1 MRNKVWGYGGPVGAI
16 CELHVSVGR
25 IRIIDRQHHPKQCA
39 GWNPWI
45 KIDRKVF
52 FWGVKPRISM
62 KFFEFL
68 TCFFPDFPFN
78 QWIDGRVGRHH
89 PSKRGFEHVL
99 NQGNID
105 ISMSEIGELWKM
117 VIRTWILKNGKS
129 HHRCIWRSTKW
140 MGSFVQLILTSGLVN
155 RWNIIFGMEY
165 DGVWWSMKA
174 VNIEQFG
181 WLCSIF
187 MYIYYPTFF
196 GGEWVWTI
204 FCQLCRDFAVDQVL
218 RAPLDGSAVH
228 VSLDSHAG

>member
-45 KIDRKVF
+45 KIVRKVY
-52 FWGVKPRISM
+52 FWGKTPNFDEILRISYM
-62 KFFEFL
+62 F
-68 TCFFPDFPFN
+68 FFPDFPFN

-165 DGVWWSMKA
+165 DGVWKQWILSNSDDS
-174 VNIEQFG
+174 VVY
-181 WLCSIF
+181 LCIL
-187 MYIYYPTFF
+187 YIYYPTFF
-196 GGEWVWTI
+196 LGGWVWTI
-204 FCQLCRDFAVDQVL
+204 FCQLCRD
-218 RAPLDGSAVH
+218 
-228 VSLDSHAG
+228 

>member
-1 MRNKVWGYGGPVGAI
+1 MKFLEFLNFDEI
-16 CELHVSVGR
+16 L
-25 IRIIDRQHHPKQCA
+25 
-39 GWNPWI
+39 
-45 KIDRKVF
+45 
-52 FWGVKPRISM
+52 RISYM
-62 KFFEFL
+62 F
-68 TCFFPDFPFN
+68 FFPDFPFN

-140 MGSFVQLILTSGLVN
+140 MGSFVQLILTGGLVN

-165 DGVWWSMKA
+165 ESSLLSNSDDSV
-174 VNIEQFG
+174 IY
-181 WLCSIF
+181 LCI
-187 MYIYYPTFF
+187 IIIQLFF
-196 GGEWVWTI
+196 GTI

-218 RAPLDGSAVH
+218 RPVSMDQQFMSHWIAMRARNDHCWNSPSLGSSDFVEVEDLH
-228 VSLDSHAG
+228 TFCTLFFFWKIKELKTI